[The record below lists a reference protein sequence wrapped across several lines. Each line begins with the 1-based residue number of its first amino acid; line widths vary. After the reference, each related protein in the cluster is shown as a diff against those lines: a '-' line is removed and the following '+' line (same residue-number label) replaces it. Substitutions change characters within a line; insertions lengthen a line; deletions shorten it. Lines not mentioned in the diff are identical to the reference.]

1 MADIK
6 KALEATLKHEGGYVF
21 DKDDP
26 GGETY
31 RGVARNSNPNWVGW
45 RYLDEMKNNA
55 NFPECLNDNRELQ
68 IAIVDLYKSNYW
80 SRIKGDQIE
89 KQAIANKIFDIAV
102 NMGPGT
108 AAKLLQAALNVSI
121 DGRIGN
127 NTLSA
132 LNGVNFELFMCE
144 FRLIIIAR
152 YMAICKNRY
161 KSRKF
166 LYGWIKRALS

>member
-6 KALEATLKHEGGYVF
+6 TALKITFLHEGGYVF
-21 DKDDP
+21 DPDDP
-26 GGETY
+26 GGETFK
-31 RGVARNSNPNWVGW
+31 GVARKSNPNWIGW
-45 RYLDEMKNNA
+45 NYLDEMKSNSD
-55 NFPECLNDNRELQ
+55 FPECLNDNRRLHD
-68 IAIVDLYKSNYW
+68 AIVDLYKSNYW
-80 SRIKGDQIE
+80 DRVKGDSIE
-89 KQAIANKIFDIAV
+89 NQLIANKVFDIAI

-108 AAKLLQAALNVSI
+108 AAKLLQLTLDVTI

-127 NTLSA
+127 QTLNA
-132 LNGVNFELFMCE
+132 LNAANFELFMSE
-144 FRLIIIAR
+144 FRLVIISR